1 MDKKQKS
8 LVSVYDNSND
18 GEQPLTKQSTNQRSL
33 PLVGILGR
41 NPRSQAFEKR
51 LLLSGFPKPI
61 LCDINTFD
69 SNSNGSTNYVAHEIF
84 FQLSPTIILLTD
96 NVTTRNVEQLLHSD
110 QQHLLVDVREMS
122 HRYFSG
128 NAPNCPSPISGTYRA
143 FGNLS
148 NWEIENG
155 TQRVGVT
162 IEQNAPLNLVK
173 LIRDLNCF
181 PRGVDFVDQY
191 SYASRQ
197 IKSFRYCLF
206 PFVATLIVFSLCWIC
221 SIIEYRYHSQWIYR
235 QASSITGSASLT
247 LLALLFLI
255 RPVLESLDLLYSFI
269 LKRRKS
275 KRKHCSH

>member
-18 GEQPLTKQSTNQRSL
+18 GEQPLTKHSTNQRSL
-33 PLVGILGR
+33 PLIGILGR
-41 NPRSQAFEKR
+41 NQRTQAFEKR

-69 SNSNGSTNYVAHEIF
+69 SHSNGTTNYVSHEIF
-84 FQLSPTIILLTD
+84 FQLSPTIIFLTD

-110 QQHLLVDVREMS
+110 QQHLLVDVREMT

-128 NAPNCPSPISGTYRA
+128 DASHRSSPISGTYRA

-162 IEQNAPLNLVK
+162 IEQNAPLHLVQ
-173 LIRDLNCF
+173 LIRDLHCF
-181 PRGVDFVDQY
+181 PRGVNFVDQY

-221 SIIEYRYHSQWIYR
+221 SIIEYRYQSQSIYR

-255 RPVLESLDLLYSFI
+255 RPVVESLDLLYSFVSR
-269 LKRRKS
+269 RRKS
-275 KRKHCSH
+275 NRKHLFS